1 MAEKKNKSANI
12 DVLGNIYNNILK
24 GLSLGKTLI
33 MLQGGGRCFAAGTRV
48 RMYDGSLK
56 NIEDIVVGDKVM
68 NADGQSFSNVIET
81 HNGIGQLYR
90 IHPNKSECDYLVN
103 GEHILTIKQTEA
115 FSKKVCGKY
124 VRIPFDKDRVIDISV
139 NDFIAKSEKWKGKYS
154 LFKNTLIDLPQK
166 DLKIDPYYL
175 GYWLGNGS
183 SSRPYS
189 ISTAEKEIVE
199 WFSNFAHALKVPVYK
214 ISEYKYDYAMEICEK
229 GTHNLRKK
237 GAIRD
242 FCDMFRYYKL
252 INNKHIPSD
261 YIYGSYDDRL
271 KLLAGLIDSDGYD
284 TRRNTI
290 GITQKSKQISESI
303 VELCRLSGFYTNGIK
318 SKIAKCKRKDG
329 SVYKCKV
336 YVVEINHND
345 FNDLNKYIKVP
356 RKRIH
361 KNCDRDYYVTH
372 FTITKDEIGRYYG
385 FTLDKSPYFMDYQGF
400 VFHNSGKT
408 YNTMIFLVLQ
418 CLNSIKKVSIVR
430 QSLPVIKRSV
440 LEDFKTIMRQM
451 GQWDDRRFNKTDCI
465 YYFQNGS
472 VMEFFSAEDEQK
484 LRGPSRDILYANEAN
499 EISYYAFSNLR
510 MRTYGYCIVDYNP
523 SFTEEHWLFPLMT
536 DERTYF
542 FKSTFKDNIFL
553 PQAARDEIMSYKET
567 NPALW
572 KIYGEGEFA
581 IIDGLVFP
589 KENWDIIPD
598 EEFPTW
604 LGEEYLGLDWGFT
617 CFSGDTLIT
626 TIVGDKAIKDI
637 KAGDFV
643 LTRNG
648 YRRVVA
654 ALNKGVQDV
663 TEKEI
668 CINGQIVRF
677 VATDNH
683 KFYANGKWKKYE
695 ALTKG
700 DNLCVLS
707 SLMGECIR
715 GIQAGSTRTTISAN
729 GSEMESIIAGDYTEI
744 YGNLSMGQS
753 LSEKIYTTRMGI
765 LLIMTLVTCNWFR
778 VVSMQKYISLLKN
791 TINFIQSTE
800 KKSNI
805 RKKIGT
811 LVERLHSNGCKK
823 IQRTVNGVGMSLLRQ
838 MYTKGFVAN
847 TAIISGNITPMTT
860 LQKRLA
866 KFAAKHLHGIN
877 ILTSNVAPKL
887 VHINLHTLS
896 DIKTVCH
903 KRECVYDLSI
913 EDCHEYFANG
923 VLVHNCDPTVC
934 VGAIV
939 NDTDIYV
946 REYFRETGLKTKDIA
961 QRLEPYRDMYK
972 YCDIDNRL
980 VSELE
985 DAGIP
990 LLTMTRKNGE
1000 SIMTGIRLMNQRHIH
1015 ITASS
1020 TDTIKEFR
1028 NYVYKKDR
1036 HETYQTNLRPID
1048 KFNHCFT
1055 GDTLIKTSAGD
1066 VRIDNINVGDFVF
1079 TSNGLQKVM
1088 KVFRNGMQEVWDIL
1102 LTTDSGIGIRLSV
1115 TPTHKIK
1122 TKQGWKQIQNVAKG
1136 DVIYLFNNSILA
1148 STAKQGV
1155 AAEHVLKDIQ
1165 IIKKHNAE
1173 TFNLMIDTTHEY
1185 FANGLL
1191 VSNCIDA
1198 LRYIVYAECS
1208 GCTNDDTRG
1217 FSKEELGIFM

>member
-12 DVLGNIYNNILK
+12 DVLGNVYNNILK

-68 NADGQSFSNVIET
+68 NADGHSFSNVTET
-81 HNGIGQLYR
+81 HSGVGQLYR

-139 NDFIAKSEKWKGKYS
+139 NDFIAKPKEWKKRFS
-154 LFKNTLIDLPQK
+154 LFKCRTNEQK
-166 DLKIDPYYL
+166 DEF
-175 GYWLGNGS
+175 
-183 SSRPYS
+183 
-189 ISTAEKEIVE
+189 T
-199 WFSNFAHALKVPVYK
+199 
-214 ISEYKYDYAMEICEK
+214 
-229 GTHNLRKK
+229 
-237 GAIRD
+237 
-242 FCDMFRYYKL
+242 
-252 INNKHIPSD
+252 
-261 YIYGSYDDRL
+261 
-271 KLLAGLIDSDGYD
+271 
-284 TRRNTI
+284 
-290 GITQKSKQISESI
+290 
-303 VELCRLSGFYTNGIK
+303 
-318 SKIAKCKRKDG
+318 
-329 SVYKCKV
+329 
-336 YVVEINHND
+336 
-345 FNDLNKYIKVP
+345 
-356 RKRIH
+356 
-361 KNCDRDYYVTH
+361 TH

-418 CLNSIKKVSIVR
+418 CLNSVKKVSIVR

-465 YYFQNGS
+465 YYFPNGS

-626 TIVGDKAIKDI
+626 TIVGNKAIKDI

-707 SLMGECIR
+707 SFDIE
-715 GIQAGSTRTTISAN
+715 
-729 GSEMESIIAGDYTEI
+729 
-744 YGNLSMGQS
+744 
-753 LSEKIYTTRMGI
+753 
-765 LLIMTLVTCNWFR
+765 
-778 VVSMQKYISLLKN
+778 
-791 TINFIQSTE
+791 
-800 KKSNI
+800 
-805 RKKIGT
+805 
-811 LVERLHSNGCKK
+811 
-823 IQRTVNGVGMSLLRQ
+823 
-838 MYTKGFVAN
+838 N
-847 TAIISGNITPMTT
+847 TA
-860 LQKRLA
+860 
-866 KFAAKHLHGIN
+866 
-877 ILTSNVAPKL
+877 
-887 VHINLHTLS
+887 LS

-946 REYFRETGLKTKDIA
+946 REHFRETGLKTKDIA

-1015 ITASS
+1015 IVSSS
-1020 TDTIKEFR
+1020 TELIKEFR

-1048 KFNHCFT
+1048 KFNH
-1055 GDTLIKTSAGD
+1055 
-1066 VRIDNINVGDFVF
+1066 
-1079 TSNGLQKVM
+1079 
-1088 KVFRNGMQEVWDIL
+1088 
-1102 LTTDSGIGIRLSV
+1102 
-1115 TPTHKIK
+1115 
-1122 TKQGWKQIQNVAKG
+1122 
-1136 DVIYLFNNSILA
+1136 
-1148 STAKQGV
+1148 GV
-1155 AAEHVLKDIQ
+1155 
-1165 IIKKHNAE
+1165 
-1173 TFNLMIDTTHEY
+1173 
-1185 FANGLL
+1185 
-1191 VSNCIDA
+1191 DA